1 MPAFYPQHLT
11 MRLPAFKSIFQR
23 TAERTNREGGI
34 KESELPTALSAASDT
49 LP

>member
-1 MPAFYPQHLT
+1 MYVDSLPAFYPQHLT
-11 MRLPAFKSIFQR
+11 MSIFQR